1 VLSPSHALVLHHFPH
16 NNSENNSFGFVAL
29 LSVHF
34 GKTSNSR
41 VSHLLLHKSWAIR
54 NVQATQALENFIQNE
69 NLKGEEILLNS
80 FFLSHRLLRYPVL
93 FL

>member
-1 VLSPSHALVLHHFPH
+1 MLSPSHALVFHHFPH
-16 NNSENNSFGFVAL
+16 NNSENSSFGFVAL

-41 VSHLLLHKSWAIR
+41 LFHLLLHKSWAIR
-54 NVQATQALENFIQNE
+54 NVQAARALENFIQKE
-69 NLKGEEILLNS
+69 NPNGEEILLNS